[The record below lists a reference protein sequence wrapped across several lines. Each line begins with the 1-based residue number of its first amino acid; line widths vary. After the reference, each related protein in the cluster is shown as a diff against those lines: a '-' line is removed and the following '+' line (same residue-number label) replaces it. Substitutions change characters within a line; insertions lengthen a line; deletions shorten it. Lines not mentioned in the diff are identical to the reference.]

1 MENCIMACVNRS
13 NLKIVKNHLC
23 CSLAALLISACGVGT
38 DSSEIDANNTSP
50 GTGKV
55 TFSVQWPAIVDG
67 RSLQAS
73 PNGDVCVDYGIATIL
88 IDVYDAA
95 ATVVKS
101 HSRNCSEHQATI
113 SNIPTGSGMWL
124 TLKGTVDGTS
134 QWMGQSEVFTVS
146 TNDTTDAGTVSM
158 HYIGDDSVRPEVNRT
173 TPADGDT
180 NASLHTEI
188 VATFTEEMVSA
199 SVIPAFT
206 LRAGTTV
213 VAGVVTC
220 NAANRT
226 ATFTP
231 EDDLPPS
238 TQFTATV
245 RSSAEDLAG
254 NQMAGDYTWRFT
266 STSID
271 APSATTL
278 EATTVSESVATLNGE
293 INPNGLATTYYFE
306 YGTDINYGQTTT
318 TMDAGTGADP
328 VAVSADITGLAVNTD
343 YHFRIVAANA
353 GGRSNGQDITFKTD
367 AVWAKTYGSTDLDSA
382 WATTIQPTRD
392 NGYIAVTSTK
402 SFGAGDYDIWVLKL
416 DASGNV
422 NWEKTFG
429 GPGPDLAAWVVQ
441 TAAGGYVVAG
451 LTSSFGAG
459 DSDLWVLYLE
469 PDGSTVWSRTYG
481 GAGFEKACSL
491 DHTSD
496 GGFIMAAATQSFGAG
511 DADVWIL
518 KLNPAGF
525 IAWQKT
531 YGGAKREY
539 APSIRQ
545 TLDGGYIV
553 GARTDSFDLTSTA
566 MWIFKLNADG
576 TIAWQNSYGGSRDDV
591 FHSVFQTPDGGYLV
605 AGYTGSF
612 GAGPSADIWI
622 MKLDANGTV
631 QWQSTYGG
639 QDGDLVTS
647 IGMTMD
653 GGYIIA
659 GNTQN
664 FRVDEDDD
672 IWAFKL
678 NADGT
683 IAWEKTYGGPEY
695 EHAGSIRQTNDGGYV
710 LIGSTSSFGAGG
722 GIWGD
727 LWVLKL
733 GHDGTLGCNIG
744 IDSSAL
750 IYTPDVT
757 GSTTDAVV
765 MDTSVSDTYGSHKGV
780 DSTASVAIQCPQG
793 MDEN

>member
-1 MENCIMACVNRS
+1 MESWIMACVNRS
-13 NLKIVKNHLC
+13 NLKTVKNYLF
-23 CSLAALLISACGVGT
+23 CSLVALLIFACGDGT
-38 DSSEIDANNTSP
+38 GKSEIDPNTTSP
-50 GTGKV
+50 GTGAV
-55 TFSVQWPAIVDG
+55 TFSVQWPVIADK
-67 RSLQAS
+67 RLLQAS
-73 PNGDVCVDYGIATIL
+73 PSSDVCVDYGIATMI

-95 ATVVKS
+95 VTVVKS
-101 HSRNCSEHQATI
+101 QSRNCSEHQATI
-113 SNIPTGSGMWL
+113 SNIPAGSGMWL
-124 TLKGTVDGTS
+124 TLKGMVNGTS
-134 QWMGQSEVFTVS
+134 QWMGQSEIFIVS

-158 HYIGDDSVRPEVNRT
+158 HYIGDDTVRPEVNMT
-173 TPADGDT
+173 TPADGTT
-180 NASLHTEI
+180 NVSLNTKI
-188 VATFTEEMVSA
+188 VAIFTEEMVFA

-206 LRAGTTV
+206 LRTNSTV
-213 VAGVVTC
+213 VAGAVTYT
-220 NAANRT
+220 AGSQT

-231 EDDLPPS
+231 DGDLPPS

-254 NQMAGDYTWRFT
+254 NQMAGDRTWQFT

-271 APSATTL
+271 APSTTTL
-278 EATTVSESVATLNGE
+278 EATNVTESAATLNGE
-293 INPNGLATTYYFE
+293 INPNGLSTTYYFA
-306 YGTDINYGQTTT
+306 YGTDDNYGQSTT

-328 VAVSADITGLAVNTD
+328 VAVSADITGLGTNTD
-343 YHFRIVAANA
+343 YHFRIVATNA
-353 GGRSNGQDITFKTD
+353 SGTSNGADNAFKTA
-367 AVWAKTYGSTDLDSA
+367 AVWAKTYGSTNSDAAGGNL
-382 WATTIQPTRD
+382 IQPTLD
-392 NGYIAVTSTK
+392 NGYIAVTSTN

-422 NWEKTFG
+422 IWEKTYG
-429 GPGPDLAAWVVQ
+429 GPEQDLSVCVVQ
-441 TAAGGYVVAG
+441 TAAGGYAVTG
-451 LTSSFGAG
+451 HTSSFGAG
-459 DSDLWVLYLE
+459 DTDLWVLYLE

-481 GAGFEKACSL
+481 GAGSDKARFL
-491 DHTSD
+491 THTSD
-496 GGFIMAAATQSFGAG
+496 GGFIIAGTTQSFGAG
-511 DADVWIL
+511 EEDVWIL
-518 KLNPAGF
+518 KLNPSGF

-531 YGGAKREY
+531 YGGAKRDY

-545 TLDGGYIV
+545 TLDGGFIV
-553 GARTDSFDLTSTA
+553 GASTESFDLTSTA

-576 TIAWQNSYGGSRDDV
+576 TIAWQNSYGGSENDY
-591 FHSVFQTPDGGYLV
+591 FHSVFQTLDGGYLV

-639 QDGDLVTS
+639 QDGDLVNS

-659 GNTQN
+659 GDTQN
-664 FRVDEDDD
+664 FRVDQDDD

-683 IAWEKTYGGPEY
+683 IAWEKTYGGPGY
-695 EHAGSIRQTNDGGYV
+695 EHAGSIRQTSDGGYV

-733 GHDGTLGCNIG
+733 GHDGILGCNIG

-750 IYTPDVT
+750 IYTPNVA
-757 GSTTDAVV
+757 GSTTNAVV
-765 MDTSVSDTYGSHKGV
+765 MDTSVSDTYGSHIGIN
-780 DSTASVAIQCPQG
+780 STASITIQCP
-793 MDEN
+793 